1 MIKIM
6 NTIIV
11 GVVLAHA
18 FGRVGCYFAG
28 CCFGIPTESFL
39 GVIFPFGHASHV
51 YPNTPVFPTQLFEAF
66 FLIVLFVILNK
77 VKKFKGFE
85 IEVYVIGY
93 GVWRIL
99 IEFIRG
105 DDRGSLFTLFTTEY
119 NVFPTPSQFLSLLMI
134 LFGVYLLYRKA
145 QKTKSEIK

>member
-1 MIKIM
+1 M

-28 CCFGIPTESFL
+28 CCFGIPTESLL
-39 GVIFPFGHASHV
+39 GVIFPLGHASHV